1 MKPSLNLATFPVV
14 RCSSYIVRALS
25 IALILSCVTP
35 LNNAGAQT
43 HRRKQLSSEP
53 VVLASDQRN
62 PAAIDV
68 DQTNVYWVSDSRSS
82 ISKVNK
88 TGGPVTKIISGQE
101 NIRRMIVDKGM
112 IYFLTD
118 DEVRKVSTTGGNP
131 TTLVAFSSIGGKN
144 NYYYFALDQKNV
156 YFVNDPPEGGQQI
169 MKMAKGSSKPVILV
183 PQVYVPSGLV
193 SDGVCVYWI
202 EYANDEVQKVD
213 IEGGPAVTI
222 GECSDPVGLAVNSTS
237 VYCSN
242 KQGDIMRFAKTSG
255 ASTILGT
262 VKDANFDR
270 LVVDEKAVYALSVL
284 KGIYRIDKNGR
295 PPVLLEPLD
304 AVSANLAIDR
314 SNIYWSNY
322 NQGTVMRRSK

>member
-1 MKPSLNLATFPVV
+1 
-14 RCSSYIVRALS
+14 
-25 IALILSCVTP
+25 

-43 HRRKQLSSEP
+43 HPRKHLSSAP
-53 VVLASDQRN
+53 VVLASDQLN

-88 TGGPVTKIISGQE
+88 TGGAITTIISGQE

-118 DEVRKVSTTGGNP
+118 DEVRRVSTTGGNP
-131 TTLVAFSSIGGKN
+131 TTLVAFSSIGGTN

-169 MKMAKGSSKPVILV
+169 MKMDKGGGKPVILV
-183 PQVYVPSGLV
+183 PQVYLPSGVV

-222 GECSDPVGLAVNSTS
+222 GECSNPVGLAVDSTS

-242 KQGDIMRFAKTSG
+242 KQGEIMRFAKTSG
-255 ASTILGT
+255 ASTILAT
-262 VKDANFDR
+262 VKDAGFDR
-270 LVVDEKAVYALSVL
+270 LVVDESAVYALGVM
-284 KGIYRIDKNGR
+284 KGIYRINKNRR
-295 PPVLLEPLD
+295 PPVLLVPLNG
-304 AVSANLAIDR
+304 VSANLAIDR

-322 NQGTVMRRSK
+322 NEGTVMRRSK